1 MVGVEVAGCVVCQEL
16 VLAVLLG
23 MARFL
28 ARERRTSGSLS
39 DASFLMISGNLA
51 MAGFVG
57 EGGTDMMVLVGG
69 EGLDGF
75 GSGCNCGVVGEVG
88 ADVPVF
94 VGGELPH
101 PLGP

>member
-1 MVGVEVAGCVVCQEL
+1 
-16 VLAVLLG
+16 
-23 MARFL
+23 
-28 ARERRTSGSLS
+28 
-39 DASFLMISGNLA
+39 
-51 MAGFVG
+51 
-57 EGGTDMMVLVGG
+57 MMVLVGG

>member
-1 MVGVEVAGCVVCQEL
+1 MRGLPGVSAGCTARNGAVFGEGAADVGVFIGCKLFDDLGKLGEGGVA
-16 VLAVLLG
+16 
-23 MARFL
+23 
-28 ARERRTSGSLS
+28 
-39 DASFLMISGNLA
+39 
-51 MAGFVG
+51 G